1 MLENANRDIR
11 RSFHEEEVRQREA
24 GRLGA
29 VVRAIDGLL
38 FQLEEL
44 NLQGV
49 DRVPPRLRDQAGAI
63 LDILPDQP
71 QDPDFRVR
79 FRVTPMIDVLF
90 RAQEVLFQLRDP
102 NRPSDD
108 EEEEDL
114 PA

>member
-1 MLENANRDIR
+1 MLEHANRDIR
-11 RSFHEEEVRQREA
+11 RSVDEEHIRQREA
-24 GRLGA
+24 GRLTS
-29 VVRAIDGLL
+29 VVRAIDSLL

-44 NLQGV
+44 NLKGV
-49 DRVPPRLRDQAGAI
+49 DRVPATLRDQAGAI
-63 LDILPDQP
+63 LDILPEQP

-90 RAQEVLFQLRDP
+90 RAQEVIFQLRDP
-102 NRPSDD
+102 NRPA

>member
-1 MLENANRDIR
+1 MLEDANREIR
-11 RSFHEEEVRQREA
+11 RVVREEEARQREA
-24 GRLGA
+24 GRLSS

-49 DRVPPRLRDQAGAI
+49 DRVPARLRDRVGAI
-63 LDILPDQP
+63 LEILPEQP
-71 QDPDFRVR
+71 EDPDFRVR

-102 NRPSDD
+102 DRQLDD
-108 EEEEDL
+108 EDEDL

>member
-1 MLENANRDIR
+1 M
-11 RSFHEEEVRQREA
+11 
-24 GRLGA
+24 
-29 VVRAIDGLL
+29 VRAIDGLL

-49 DRVPPRLRDQAGAI
+49 DRVPARLRDQAGAI
-63 LDILPDQP
+63 LEILPEQRL
-71 QDPDFRVR
+71 DPDFRVR

-102 NRPSDD
+102 SRQTDD
-108 EEEEDL
+108 EEEDL

>member
-1 MLENANRDIR
+1 MLEDANREIR
-11 RSFHEEEVRQREA
+11 RLLHEEEERQREA
-24 GRLGA
+24 GRLTS

-49 DRVPPRLRDQAGAI
+49 DRVPAPLRDRAGAI
-63 LDILPDQP
+63 LEILPEQP
-71 QDPDFRVR
+71 HDPDFRVR

-90 RAQEVLFQLRDP
+90 RAQEVIFQLRDP
-102 NRPSDD
+102 SRTDE